1 MFTSCSALFC
11 SRFALR
17 SAAPDTI
24 SCELRLPHDDSY
36 NSSLK
41 QALQK
46 T

>member
-1 MFTSCSALFC
+1 MFTSCFVLFC

-24 SCELRLPHDDSY
+24 SCELRRPHGDGY
-36 NSSLK
+36 SSLK